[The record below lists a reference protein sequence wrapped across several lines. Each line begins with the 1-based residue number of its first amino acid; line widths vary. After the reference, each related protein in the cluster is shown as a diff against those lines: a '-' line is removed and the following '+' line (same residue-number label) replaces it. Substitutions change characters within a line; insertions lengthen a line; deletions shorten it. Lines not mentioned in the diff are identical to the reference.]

1 MSYPAAPWHLQG
13 KALVNLHWVDV
24 DLSRLL
30 IPSELAIISI
40 LPGKTIGGVYVASYQ
55 AGSILEYNELI
66 VVPALVRYQHHI
78 GFWISH
84 IYVDYED
91 SMKGGQEIWGLPK
104 EIAQFTWKESEVLV
118 TQNEHSLCRFS
129 LHSQWQNLLNGWL
142 PKLQGDC
149 LSRIGNN
156 LLFFQSHFKAKVS
169 VVKSTL
175 KIPQESPF
183 FFLNLGQG
191 FLTCSLNNLE
201 LTVNAPK
208 QISRFSVL

>member
-1 MSYPAAPWHLQG
+1 MSYPPAPWHLQG
-13 KALVNLHWVDV
+13 KALINLHWVNVDV
-24 DLSRLL
+24 SRLL
-30 IPSELAIISI
+30 IPSDFTIIPI

-55 AGSILEYNELI
+55 TGSILEYNELI

-91 SMKGGQEIWGLPK
+91 SMRGGREIWGLPK
-104 EIAQFTWKESEVLV
+104 EIAQFSWTESEVLV
-118 TQNEHSLCRFS
+118 TQNKLSLCHFS
-129 LHSQWQNLLNGWL
+129 LYSEWLDLTNGWQ
-142 PKLQGDC
+142 PKLQGNC
-149 LSRIGNN
+149 LSRLGDE
-156 LLFFQSHFKAKVS
+156 LLSFKSHFKAKFS

-175 KIPQESPF
+175 EIPQESPF

-208 QISRFSVL
+208 QISNFSIL

>member
-1 MSYPAAPWHLQG
+1 MTYPPAPWHLQG
-13 KALVNLHWVDV
+13 KALVNLYLVSVDV
-24 DLSRLL
+24 ARLL
-30 IPSELAIISI
+30 IPSELTIIPI

-84 IYVDYED
+84 IYVDHQD
-91 SMKGGQEIWGLPK
+91 SMRGGREIWGLPK
-104 EIAQFTWKESEVLV
+104 EIAQFSWKNTEVLV
-118 TQNEHSLCRFS
+118 TQNNRSLCHFS
-129 LHSQWQNLLNGWL
+129 LQSEWINLNSRLQ

-149 LSRIGNN
+149 LSRLGTN
-156 LLFFQSHFKAKVS
+156 LLSFKSHLKAKYS

-175 KIPQESPF
+175 EIPQESPF
-183 FFLNLGQG
+183 FSLNLGRG
-191 FLTCSLNNLE
+191 FLACSLNNLE

-208 QISRFSVL
+208 QINGFSI